1 MKRKLLGLIVL
12 CILTMSSVFAQNK
25 TITGKVVGADDG
37 LPMPSVT
44 VKATGTPIA
53 VQTNSDG
60 AYSISVPST
69 VKTLQFSYVG
79 STTVTETIGT
89 RTVINVKLINDTE
102 LEEVVITGY
111 GSGRRVTSNVGSVAT
126 VGAKDVENKPVAN
139 AFDALQGKVAGLQI
153 FTSSGEPSSSS
164 SLRLH
169 GVGSLGASSTP
180 LYILDGIQVD
190 PGTIVSLN
198 PNDIETV
205 SVLKDASSTSIY
217 GARAANGVLFI
228 TTKRGQAGQSKITI
242 QQSYSE
248 SSIANDDFYRSLMNT
263 QQLADFQVKQGLR
276 TQAAS
281 DALLAQYPNDFKWY
295 DFYIKQNVPIY
306 QTDLSISGGAGKTN
320 YYISGS
326 YYKGEGNAYR
336 SNFDR
341 YTFRSNLNST
351 LNDWMQI
358 GLNLSFGT
366 DNRLTNG
373 QATNSTNFGLAYLA
387 QPWYSPYKADGSEYY
402 DQVIPGWGRY
412 NPKYIA
418 DTNPG
423 NGNNLQFNPSAYV
436 TFTPIKNLTFKSQG
450 GMDGYV
456 YRETNGRLPSSV
468 TAPGA
473 GTLSESYER
482 NITKTLTNTL
492 EYKYS
497 IGQNN
502 LTALLGQEYV
512 DGTNQSFNAN
522 TSGLTNDKLY
532 LLGNGTATNRGIGSG
547 KSEYAFKSL
556 FARLE
561 YNYKNRYYL
570 DGVIREDKSS
580 RFGANKQAAT
590 FYSLG
595 GMWRIKEESFL
606 KDVSWL
612 DDLTLRVSTGTSGN
626 SSIGNYESL
635 ATAASS
641 AVYNGATGV
650 AISASGNPDLGWE
663 KQEKTTVGIK
673 TSFFNKVRLDV
684 EYYFRTTSNQLISV
698 PQPYTTGYSAIRT
711 NIGAL
716 QNKGIDVT
724 LDFDV
729 YNNPARK
736 AFITPYLNANFN
748 RNKITDLFQGKT
760 YYIIPN
766 TGVLW
771 AIGKPVS
778 FSYPI
783 WKGVNPDNGLAQ
795 WYLPNTGDGIINP
808 RKDESAVTS
817 TFSTALEQNTGIER
831 YPWLNG
837 GFGFRSAYQ
846 GVYLDVDFSFSQGK
860 SMINNDRYFFENPS
874 QFPGF
879 NQRTSILDYWTTP
892 GQVATYPKLG
902 QQFTNFDSRLIEDAS
917 FLRLKSLQLGW
928 NIPESILKST
938 KVVKGAKIYF
948 IGRNLLTFTEYSGP
962 DPEVDS
968 NISLGVNPNT
978 RQLGFGVQVKF

>member
-1 MKRKLLGLIVL
+1 MKRKLLSLIVL
-12 CILTMSSVFAQNK
+12 CVLTVSSVFAQNK
-25 TITGKVVGADDG
+25 TITGRVTSADGG
-37 LPMPSVT
+37 LPVASAT
-44 VKATGTPIA
+44 VRALGTNVA
-53 VQTNSDG
+53 VETNSNG
-60 AYSISVPST
+60 VYSISVPSIA
-69 VKTLQFSYVG
+69 KSLQFSYVG
-79 STTVTETIGT
+79 SIPVTELIGT
-89 RTVINVKLINDTE
+89 RTVIDVKLMNDSE
-102 LEEVVITGY
+102 LEEVVVTGY
-111 GSGRRVTSNVGSVAT
+111 GSGRRVSSIVGSVAT
-126 VGAKDVENKPVAN
+126 VSAKVVENKPVAN
-139 AFDALQGKVAGLQI
+139 AFDALQGKVAGLQV

-205 SVLKDASSTSIY
+205 SLLKDASSTSIY
-217 GARAANGVLFI
+217 GARAANGVVYI
-228 TTKRGQAGQSKITI
+228 TTKRGQAGQSVITI
-242 QQSYSE
+242 QQSYSQ
-248 SSIANDDFYRSLMNT
+248 STIAKDDFYRSLLNA

-281 DALLAQYPNDFKWY
+281 DALLAQYPNDTKWY
-295 DFYIKQNVPIY
+295 DFYIKQNVPTY

-336 SNFDR
+336 SNFDK

-351 LNDWMQI
+351 LKDWLQV
-358 GLNLSFGT
+358 GVNLSFGT
-366 DNRLTNG
+366 DNR
-373 QATNSTNFGLAYLA
+373 QANPEARNSTNFGLAYLA
-387 QPWYSPYKADGSEYY
+387 QPWFTPYKPDGTEYY
-402 DQVIPGWGRY
+402 DQTIPGWGRY

-418 DTNPG
+418 DTNPA
-423 NGNNLQFNPSAYV
+423 NGNNLQFNPSAYI
-436 TFTPIKNLTFKSQG
+436 TFTPIKDLTFKSQG
-450 GMDGYV
+450 GMDGSI
-456 YRETNGRLPSSV
+456 YRYTSGRLPSSV

-473 GTLSESYER
+473 GTLSETYDRS
-482 NITKTLTNTL
+482 ITKTLTNTL
-492 EYKYS
+492 EYKKS
-497 IGQNN
+497 FSQNN
-502 LTALLGQEYV
+502 FTALLGQEYV
-512 DGTNQSFNAN
+512 DGTSQGISGN

-532 LLGNGTATNRGIGSG
+532 LLGNGTATNRGVGSS

-561 YNYKNRYYL
+561 YNYNNRYYL
-570 DGVIREDKSS
+570 DGVIRQDRSS
-580 RFGANKQAAT
+580 RFGANKQDAT

-606 KDVSWL
+606 KEVSWL
-612 DDLTLRVSTGTSGN
+612 DDLTLRLSTGTSGN

-635 ATAASS
+635 ATAGSS
-641 AVYNGATGV
+641 SVYNGVTGL
-650 AISASGNPDLGWE
+650 ALAASGNPDLGWE
-663 KQEKTTVGIK
+663 KQQKTTVGIK

-684 EYYFRTTSNQLISV
+684 EYYFRVTSNQLISV

-716 QNKGIDVT
+716 QNKGLDVT

-729 YNNPARK
+729 YSNATHK
-736 AFITPYLNANFN
+736 AYITPYINANFN
-748 RNKITDLFQGKT
+748 RNKITELFQGKT

-783 WKGVNPDNGLAQ
+783 WKGVNPTNGLPE
-795 WYLPNTGDGIINP
+795 WYNPGTGEDIINP
-808 RKDESAVTS
+808 RKDESSVTS
-817 TFSTALEQNTGIER
+817 AFSPSLEQNTGIER

-837 GFGFRSAYQ
+837 GFGFRSAYE
-846 GVYLDVDFSFSQGK
+846 GIYLDVDFTFSQGK

-874 QFPGF
+874 QFSGF
-879 NQRTSILDYWTTP
+879 NQRNTILDYWTTP
-892 GQVATYPKLG
+892 GQQATFPKLG
-902 QQFTNFDSRLIEDAS
+902 QQFTQFDSRLIENAS
-917 FLRLKSLQLGW
+917 FIRLKSLQLGW
-928 NIPESILKST
+928 NLPQSILKST
-938 KVVKGAKIYF
+938 KVVKGARIYF

-968 NISLGVNPNT
+968 NLSLGVNPNT
-978 RQLGFGVQVKF
+978 RQLGFGLQLKF